1 MIIASQAN
9 RPCTTT
15 PAINQKSS
23 IIYQDIYQLAKDDP
37 QLAKEL
43 TEAVRAVG
51 AEEGS
56 ILLLTPSG
64 QALRF
69 AVCSSESAAQ
79 LVDTQQPVT
88 RGVVGLV
95 ASFQQPTVANQL
107 AGDPQ
112 HDPTVDQKIGSTTRS
127 QMAVPLSDAQ
137 HEFGVVTAINAASE
151 DGFSNANLE
160 RYLEAANAITIRLA
174 ELAGGLAR
182 A

>member
-1 MIIASQAN
+1 MFGSPI
-9 RPCTTT
+9 
-15 PAINQKSS
+15 INQKPS
-23 IIYQDIYQLAKDDP
+23 IINQDIYQLAKEDT
-37 QLAKEL
+37 QLAEEL
-43 TEAVRAVG
+43 KQAVRAVG

-69 AVCSSESAAQ
+69 AVCSSDSAAK

-95 ASFQQPTVANQL
+95 ASFQQPTIANQL
-107 AGDPQ
+107 ADDPQ
-112 HDPTVDQKIGSTTRS
+112 HDPTVDTKIGSTTRS
-127 QMAVPLSDAQ
+127 QMAVPLSDAE
-137 HEFGVVTAINAASE
+137 HEFGVVTAINAQNG
-151 DGFSNANLE
+151 DGFTNADLE
-160 RYLEAANAITIRLA
+160 RYLDAASAITVRLA

>member
-1 MIIASQAN
+1 M
-9 RPCTTT
+9 TT
-15 PAINQKSS
+15 
-23 IIYQDIYQLAKDDP
+23 DLFQLAKDDA
-37 QLAKEL
+37 QLAEAL
-43 TEAVRAVG
+43 AQAVRAVD
-51 AEEGS
+51 AQEGS

-69 AVCSSESAAQ
+69 TVCSSSSSAR

-95 ASFQQPTVANQL
+95 ASFQQPTVANRL

-112 HDPTVDQKIGSTTRS
+112 HDPTVDAKVGSTTRS
-127 QMAVPLSDAQ
+127 QMAVPLSDSE
-137 HEFGVVTAINAASE
+137 HEFGVVTAINSARAE
-151 DGFSNANLE
+151 GFSNDDLQA
-160 RYLEAANAITIRLA
+160 YLSAANAITARLA

>member
-1 MIIASQAN
+1 MD
-9 RPCTTT
+9 P
-15 PAINQKSS
+15 
-23 IIYQDIYQLAKDDP
+23 DLYQLAKDDT
-37 QLAKEL
+37 QLAHAL
-43 TEAVRAVG
+43 THAVRAVG

-69 AVCSSESAAQ
+69 AVCSSEGTAG

-112 HDPTVDQKIGSTTRS
+112 HDPTVDEKVGSTTHS
-127 QMAVPLSDAQ
+127 QMAVPLSDSE
-137 HEFGVVTAINAASE
+137 HEFGVVTAINAQSP
-151 DGFSNANLE
+151 DGFTNADLQC
-160 RYLEAANAITIRLA
+160 YLDAANAITARLA